1 MDKREFYKELMSE
14 YTFDK
19 NKILANA
26 KKGKMA
32 GRKPLPIYIGMTAAA
47 AAIITVSGVSIA
59 MHIEGNTG
67 AVLNP
72 TDGPVLMDLTPEE
85 RVKKALEE
93 LRKNENS
100 TEMCDVLVTFSS
112 PLAPPQAQGVLTS
125 QSSVAVK
132 MLIMEDDSKITN
144 VKEIEAAFNGGTA
157 KIRGAVI
164 NCAGYMTTQIDSS
177 EFVDLVEML
186 SKEDLANMM
195 AIEPVIAPPVPVNPD
210 NNSKPDDN
218 TSGVGG
224 EAPNTP
230 VIGVDD
236 VPDTSD
242 AEDNTSGGQNS
253 NPSNPDNPDNP
264 NNPTVPVNPDTPDN
278 SDTQIT
284 PERPTNTSKLPDGV
298 TLPYTAAEKPS
309 YITDDIGAERAYFL
323 TEDVFFVRTKNAL
336 RLYRWNGEVETLA
349 AEQKAEDVKICWISE
364 NGGRLMVTGIE
375 NGVRNKMYIVDATN
389 CTINDMKVENIV
401 NGGKISGA
409 AYNETLDILA
419 VNVNYEG
426 SNDIYV
432 ANLSGYQTANETLV
446 ASGLSE
452 GAALLA
458 ASSGAVYFSNLT
470 VSANGA
476 GTTIYKYAEG
486 SVTEAS
492 KLEGAYVGV
501 TNSAFTHAIVMGAG
515 GSFVFDPATEKMI
528 SVQSDK
534 TISFGVAAHSLA
546 CNGGY
551 FTVKGGQLVVDDS
564 ISTIAKIDFMRSF
577 STKYVAVVS
586 NGSVRIIPSP
596 YTSKVMAQGV
606 TLVQPS
612 ENASAEA
619 RAAVNSAIGLINAI
633 ADGKVAK
640 SGIDT
645 AQKFSQTI
653 DACFTADA
661 AAQLKTKCGISD
673 GSVNYNVGSLSAI
686 NVADTV
692 LAMQNNESGT
702 LFVKAGTFDGRAAYT
717 AISVKLVSENG
728 ALKADCI
735 IN

>member
-47 AAIITVSGVSIA
+47 AVIITVSGVSIA
-59 MHIEGNTG
+59 MHMDGSTG

-72 TDGPVLMDLTPEE
+72 TNGPVLMDLSPEE

-100 TEMCDVLVTFSS
+100 TEMHDVLVTFSS
-112 PLAPPQAQGVLTS
+112 PLAPPQAQGVLAS

-164 NCAGYMTTQIDSS
+164 NCAGYMMTQIDSS

-186 SKEDLANMM
+186 SKEDLANLM
-195 AIEPVIAPPVPVNPD
+195 AIEPVVTPPVPVNPD
-210 NNSKPDDN
+210 NNSKPDEN
-218 TSGVGG
+218 NSGMGG
-224 EAPNTP
+224 ENPITP
-230 VIGVDD
+230 VVGVDD

-242 AEDNTSGGQNS
+242 VEDNTTGGQNS
-253 NPSNPDNPDNP
+253 NPENPDNPA
-264 NNPTVPVNPDTPDN
+264 VPVNPDTPDN
-278 SDTQIT
+278 QIN
-284 PERPTNTSKLPDGV
+284 PEQPTNTSKLPDGV
-298 TLPYTAAEKPS
+298 TLPNSAAEKQS

-323 TEDVFFVRTKNAL
+323 TEDVFFVKTKNAL

-364 NGGRLMVTGIE
+364 NGGRLMVTGVE

-409 AYNETLDILA
+409 AYNETLDVLA

-458 ASSGAVYFSNLT
+458 ASNGAVYFSNLT

-486 SVTEAS
+486 SVTEAQ
-492 KLEGAYVGV
+492 KLEGAYVAV

-577 STKYVAVVS
+577 STKYAAVVS
-586 NGSVRIIPSP
+586 NGSVRIIPAP
-596 YTSKVMAQGV
+596 YTSKILAQGV
-606 TLVQPS
+606 TFVQPS

-653 DACFTADA
+653 DACFTTA
-661 AAQLKTKCGISD
+661 AASQLKTKCAIAD
-673 GSVNYNVGSLSAI
+673 GSVNYSSGLLSAI

-717 AISVKLVSENG
+717 AISVKLAVENG
-728 ALKADCI
+728 TLKADCI

>member
-47 AAIITVSGVSIA
+47 AVIITVSGVSIA
-59 MHIEGNTG
+59 MHMDGNTG

-72 TDGPVLMDLTPEE
+72 TDGSVLMDLSPEE

-100 TEMCDVLVTFSS
+100 TEMHDVLVSFSS
-112 PLAPPQAQGVLTS
+112 PLAPPQAQGVLAS

-132 MLIMEDDSKITN
+132 MLFMEDDSKITD

-164 NCAGYMTTQIDSS
+164 NCPGYMMTQIDSS

-195 AIEPVIAPPVPVNPD
+195 AIEPVVTPPVPVNPD
-210 NNSKPDDN
+210 NNSKPDEN
-218 TSGVGG
+218 NSGMGG
-224 EAPNTP
+224 ENPIIP
-230 VIGVDD
+230 VVGVDD

-242 AEDNTSGGQNS
+242 AGGNTSDGENS
-253 NPSNPDNPDNP
+253 NSDNPTVPDNPDKPDNP
-264 NNPTVPVNPDTPDN
+264 NNPNNPN
-278 SDTQIT
+278 NQIN
-284 PERPTNTSKLPDGV
+284 PEQPTNTSKLPDGV
-298 TLPYTAAEKPS
+298 TLPSSAAEKQS

-323 TEDVFFVRTKNAL
+323 TEDVFFVKTKSTL

-364 NGGRLMVTGIE
+364 NGGRLMVTGVE

-409 AYNETLDILA
+409 AYNETLDVLA
-419 VNVNYEG
+419 VNVNSEG

-458 ASSGAVYFSNLT
+458 ASNGAVYFSNLT

-486 SVTEAS
+486 SVTEAQ
-492 KLEGAYVGV
+492 KLEGAYVAV

-577 STKYVAVVS
+577 STKYAAVVS
-586 NGSVRIIPSP
+586 NGSVRIIPAP
-596 YTSKVMAQGV
+596 YTSKILAQGV
-606 TLVQPS
+606 TFVQPS

-653 DACFTADA
+653 DACFTTA
-661 AAQLKTKCGISD
+661 AASQLKTKCAIAD
-673 GSVNYNVGSLSAI
+673 GSVNYSSGSLSAI

-717 AISVKLVSENG
+717 AISVKLAVENG
-728 ALKADCI
+728 TLKADCI